1 MADFD
6 DHSLDAFLKK
16 NAPAVPAAPP
26 WEKAR
31 IWRAIEA
38 QEGRAFFSWRAFF
51 LQPAFR
57 LAAVPA
63 LVAVLVAGV
72 ALGKK
77 RARDAHVERVL
88 AAALAYQVESLEDDG
103 LF

>member
-1 MADFD
+1 MADLD
-6 DHSLDAFLKK
+6 EKKLDAFLKK
-16 NAPAVPAAPP
+16 NSPPPPSAPLG
-26 WEKAR
+26 EKAR
-31 IWRAIEA
+31 IWRAIEGEA
-38 QEGRAFFSWRAFF
+38 APFSWRSFF

-63 LVAVLVAGV
+63 LVLLLLGGI
-72 ALGKK
+72 ALEKK

-88 AAALAYQVESLEDDG
+88 AAALAWQAEDVDEEL